1 MRNNPFVE
9 FTIRIPRNAAR
20 GARLDWRLLCHYG
33 TKSAAL
39 YRAYLSASAH
49 LDQAARGG
57 HPVTPKIGAPVL
69 DDKGEPRRR
78 KGGGIVR
85 SRHETVPNPS
95 ARYVPFLTDADLARM
110 IGFDPDNRRRRH
122 DAREAFERLS
132 ADGVLDLRRAR
143 RGSQFFGRRP
153 ALTDAEVAE
162 ICASKRT
169 GKRNR

>member
-1 MRNNPFVE
+1 MGCRFLEKRTRLNE
-9 FTIRIPRNAAR
+9 DTIR
-20 GARLDWRLLCHYG
+20 
-33 TKSAAL
+33 
-39 YRAYLSASAH
+39 RAVAKLIAS
-49 LDQAARGG
+49 G
-57 HPVTPKIGAPVL
+57 
-69 DDKGEPRRR
+69 RR

-110 IGFDPDNRRRRH
+110 IGFDPDDRRRRH

-143 RGSQFFGRRP
+143 RGFQFFGRRP